1 MVNILPEPEISDA
14 LDYAVVLPVRR
25 VQLHAA
31 PHPDRKLSRT
41 TKSKYQEKASIG
53 RGVHRASS
61 SGGQG
66 RLKLLDVMLI
76 IHHCSPPNYR

>member
-41 TKSKYQEKASIG
+41 TKSK
-53 RGVHRASS
+53 
-61 SGGQG
+61 
-66 RLKLLDVMLI
+66 
-76 IHHCSPPNYR
+76 

>member
-14 LDYAVVLPVRR
+14 LDYAVVFAVRR

-41 TKSKYQEKASIG
+41 TKSK
-53 RGVHRASS
+53 
-61 SGGQG
+61 
-66 RLKLLDVMLI
+66 
-76 IHHCSPPNYR
+76 